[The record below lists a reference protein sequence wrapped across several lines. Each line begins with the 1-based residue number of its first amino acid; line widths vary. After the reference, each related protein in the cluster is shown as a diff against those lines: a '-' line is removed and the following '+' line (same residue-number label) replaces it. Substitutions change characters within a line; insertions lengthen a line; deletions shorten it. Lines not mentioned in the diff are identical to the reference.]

1 MNKSISIALIL
12 ALTAAVGNALFA
24 YGQIRAA
31 ASANLFLYITY
42 TLVFCIFLFVI
53 AMTFLPRSVPVDYL
67 LENHWWIVGGGVGY
81 FLTFTGFY
89 FLYTQFGASYYA
101 LYAIL
106 SILTTSLV
114 VGAFIRRESFNTYY
128 GFGLITAALTI
139 VLFAIGQ
146 SKQATPL

>member
-67 LENHWWIVGGGVGY
+67 LENRWWIVVGVGY

-106 SILTTSLV
+106 SILITSLV
-114 VGAFIRRESFNTYY
+114 VGAFILRESFNIYY
-128 GFGLITAALTI
+128 GFGLVTAALTI

-146 SKQATPL
+146 PKQATPL

>member
-1 MNKSISIALIL
+1 MNRSISIALIL

-67 LENHWWIVGGGVGY
+67 LENRWWIVVSVGY

-106 SILTTSLV
+106 SILITSLV
-114 VGAFIRRESFNTYY
+114 VGAFILRESFNIYY
-128 GFGLITAALTI
+128 GFGLVTAALTI

-146 SKQATPL
+146 PKQATPL

>member
-67 LENHWWIVGGGVGY
+67 LENRWWIVIGVGY

-106 SILTTSLV
+106 SILITSLV
-114 VGAFIRRESFNTYY
+114 VGAFILRESFNIYY
-128 GFGLITAALTI
+128 GFGLVTAALTI

-146 SKQATPL
+146 PKQATPL